1 MSGEHG
7 LLSEFPEAGASTG
20 GDAFNIAIY
29 MIVSMVVLVGIA
41 YLLSRLMSNRKL
53 QDWAKTEFIQVMI
66 SAALVGGLFFLMAP
80 GSGLIVV
87 AFNSLVP
94 DTPDVPQFSISGIPT
109 VEMSTCGVYG
119 LATDTVICYAHD
131 YLGHLAG
138 QILGLMGIIFSI
150 NLILDV
156 LSKLAIDI
164 IVVEIAPL
172 AGLSSI
178 VQVLNSIMQMLL
190 FLGITVQV
198 ERALL
203 QFIDSA
209 ALTVFLP
216 IGVVLRSFFA
226 TRRLGGTLIAL
237 AVGLYL
243 VFPLTIALNSVAVK
257 QVEADSLSEL
267 GAFLETSKNM
277 NLITYMSGEGD
288 LLSAESWT
296 TYLGNYKDSA
306 SSLIDALKS
315 LPSIMMTMV
324 SLLIVQ
330 IVFLPILS
338 VMLTI
343 IAIREL
349 ALLFGGEINLSRFEV

>member
-1 MSGEHG
+1 MAGEQG
-7 LLSEFPEAGASTG
+7 LLSEFPEAGASSG

-41 YLLSRLMSNRKL
+41 YLFSRLMSNRKL

-80 GSGLIVV
+80 DSGIIVI
-87 AFNSLVP
+87 AFNSMVP
-94 DTPDVPQFSISGIPT
+94 EMPEVVGFGTTGFPSTT
-109 VEMSTCGVYG
+109 VSTCGLYG
-119 LATDTVICYAHD
+119 VTPDTAICYAHD
-131 YLGHLAG
+131 YLGQLAG
-138 QILGLMGIIFSI
+138 QIVGLMAMIFSI

-164 IVVEIAPL
+164 IVVEISPL
-172 AGLSSI
+172 AGLSSV

-198 ERALL
+198 ERSLL

-209 ALTVFLP
+209 ALSVFLP

-243 VFPLTIALNSVAVK
+243 VFPLTIALNSVAVR
-257 QVEADSLSEL
+257 QVAEDSVSDIQT
-267 GAFLETSKNM
+267 FLDTAESM
-277 NLITYMSGEGD
+277 NLIAYMSTEGD

-296 TYLGNYKDSA
+296 TFLGNYKESA
-306 SSLIDALKS
+306 GSLVDALKS

-324 SLLIVQ
+324 SLLLVQ

-349 ALLFGGEINLSRFEV
+349 GLLFGGEINLSRFEV